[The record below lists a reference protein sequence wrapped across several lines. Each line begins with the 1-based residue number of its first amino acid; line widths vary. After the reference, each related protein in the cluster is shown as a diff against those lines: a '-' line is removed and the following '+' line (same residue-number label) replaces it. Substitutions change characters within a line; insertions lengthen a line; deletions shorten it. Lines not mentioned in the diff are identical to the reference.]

1 MIVIDTSVLVA
12 ILGDEPG
19 ARRYTE
25 LIAEDAEPRISAAT
39 FAEAGIVLTSRYG
52 TAGLHY
58 LQLFLAKAGVEIVPL
73 DAGQAEIAVRAY
85 QDFGKAN
92 HPAGLNYGDCFSYA
106 LARTSDSPLLF
117 KGTDFSQTDIT
128 AATEEC

>member
-25 LIAEDAEPRISAAT
+25 LIAEDTEPCISAAT
-39 FAEAGIVLTSRYG
+39 FAEAGIVLSARYG
-52 TAGLHY
+52 AAGLHY
-58 LQLFLAKAGVEIVPL
+58 LQLFIVKAGVEIIPL
-73 DAGQAEIAVRAY
+73 DAEQAEIAVRAY
-85 QDFGKAN
+85 RDFGRTN

-106 LARTSDSPLLF
+106 LARRRDAPLLF
-117 KGTDFSQTDIT
+117 KGTDFSHTDIT
-128 AATEEC
+128 AATENS